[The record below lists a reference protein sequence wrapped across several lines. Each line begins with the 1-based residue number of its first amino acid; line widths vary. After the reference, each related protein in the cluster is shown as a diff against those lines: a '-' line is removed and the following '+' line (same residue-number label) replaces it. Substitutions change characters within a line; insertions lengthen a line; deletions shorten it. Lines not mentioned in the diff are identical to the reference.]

1 MKQID
6 SFTIFSSP
14 RISLHS
20 FLLLISYF
28 KKLSTWIW
36 RLPFAVNMI
45 LNLSIRTWRK
55 IFLCLL
61 CNPPTVKITPPRLPR
76 FKLWIIFLRTT
87 CIDCRHDVFVGNA
100 WSVSRTFDTLD
111 HTILVFNYFGFSH
124 TVLTSRTHS
133 VIIANTTSSNRRLGF
148 GVSQGSLPGPF
159 LFTLYTA
166 PFQAIVSAHN
176 RLT

>member
-45 LNLSIRTWRK
+45 LNLSICTWRK
-55 IFLCLL
+55 IFWCLL
-61 CNPPTVKITPPRLPR
+61 CNPPSVKITPPRLPC
-76 FKLWIIFLRTT
+76 FELWIIFLWTT
-87 CIDCRHDVFVGNA
+87 CNDRRHDVVLMLDLWVA
-100 WSVSRTFDTLD
+100 LFDTLD

-124 TVLTSRTHS
+124 PVLTWFSSYQSHTFCYHCKH
-133 VIIANTTSSNRRLGF
+133 II
-148 GVSQGSLPGPF
+148 
-159 LFTLYTA
+159 
-166 PFQAIVSAHN
+166 
-176 RLT
+176 